1 MTDRSVRPFVAA
13 DSPAV
18 LELELANYDDTPMPG
33 VSRAEISWLISRM
46 AIVED
51 GTVVA
56 LEDDRIVGQCTP
68 RADALTVHPAFRRR
82 GHGRRLVD
90 AARTLVAREGLT
102 ELSLWGDASRPA
114 TAGFIAALGFTYRSS
129 MWQFALPGDRAVPA
143 PMFPA
148 DVVVRAVRPGIDDA
162 RVCRAHQPR
171 VRGPSVAVVL
181 VRGVHPVDP
190 RPTRLRPGR
199 GPARRTGGGA
209 GPVHRCL
216 PHAVAAGRRRAAARR
231 DRDRRPGPRLARPG
245 SRPPARSA
253 GAWPTSGR
261 SGTDQVELSVEA
273 RNARALDLYTA
284 EGFAAVVEWP
294 HWVVPATWTAQP
306 SVGPSR
312 SRAARYSSERG
323 ARATA
328 SFRWVRASAR
338 RPSCLRLWPSAKW
351 A

>member
-33 VSRAEISWLISRM
+33 VSRAEIPWLISRM

-90 AARTLVAREGLT
+90 AARTLVKREGLT

-162 RVCRAHQPR
+162 PYVALINRVFEDHPSPLSWSEAFIRSIHARPDFDPAGVLLVAPAAEPDRFIGVCRTLSLPGDDGQQ
-171 VRGPSVAVVL
+171 RGEIGIVGLVPDWRGRGLGRQL
-181 VRGVHPVDP
+181 VRWGVAY
-190 RPTRLRPGR
+190 LRSVG
-199 GPARRTGGGA
+199 
-209 GPVHRCL
+209 H
-216 PHAVAAGRRRAAARR
+216 
-231 DRDRRPGPRLARPG
+231 
-245 SRPPARSA
+245 
-253 GAWPTSGR
+253 
-261 SGTDQVELSVEA
+261 DQVELSVEA

-294 HWVVPATWTAQP
+294 HWVVPAT
-306 SVGPSR
+306 
-312 SRAARYSSERG
+312 
-323 ARATA
+323 
-328 SFRWVRASAR
+328 
-338 RPSCLRLWPSAKW
+338 
-351 A
+351 